1 MNKLIYMVIIIL
13 STTGIFAQ
21 WEAVNNGLTNL
32 EITSMFSAIDTMVV
46 GSKNGIFKSLNDGDE
61 WTNISG
67 NIPNT
72 EINDVRGG
80 EDINVIWASTPTGAF
95 FTLDQSNYLL
105 ASSGISNQNIGY
117 YWLGEG
123 EGSTNWLIGTKGG
136 GMYSSPEILGPWT
149 ERNEGLSGDALII
162 NDVAGYKEEVTY
174 TIIGTDNGA
183 YYTQDSLRTWLSLNA
198 ALSGDQLKVN
208 KVLFLGNLILIATDA
223 GLFASMDMGSS
234 WLPFIVDE
242 KINLV
247 GIHFSESAVF
257 YFAMGEKAYLSF
269 DLLNWQPI
277 PLTNVTGGNITSADL
292 NSKYLF
298 IGTETGG
305 VYRIKVDQITNI
317 EDDYLNNIPINFS
330 LSQNY
335 PNPFNPTTSIEYS
348 VPSSEYVSLKVYDI
362 LGNEVAQ
369 LVNESKNAGKYEVKF
384 DASNLTSGIYIY
396 KIQAGS
402 FNQVRKMMLIK

>member
-1 MNKLIYMVIIIL
+1 M
-13 STTGIFAQ
+13 Q
-21 WEAVNNGLTNL
+21 
-32 EITSMFSAIDTMVV
+32 
-46 GSKNGIFKSLNDGDE
+46 
-61 WTNISG
+61 
-67 NIPNT
+67 
-72 EINDVRGG
+72 
-80 EDINVIWASTPTGAF
+80 PT
-95 FTLDQSNYLL
+95 
-105 ASSGISNQNIGY
+105 
-117 YWLGEG
+117 W
-123 EGSTNWLIGTKGG
+123 
-136 GMYSSPEILGPWT
+136 
-149 ERNEGLSGDALII
+149 
-162 NDVAGYKEEVTY
+162 
-174 TIIGTDNGA
+174 
-183 YYTQDSLRTWLSLNA
+183 
-198 ALSGDQLKVN
+198 GDQLKVN

-348 VPSSEYVSLKVYDI
+348 VPSSEYVSLKIYDI
-362 LGNEVAQ
+362 IGNEVAT
-369 LVNESKNAGKYEVKF
+369 LVNEQKSAGNYEVKF
-384 DASNLTSGIYIY
+384 NASSLTTGMYIY
-396 KIQAGS
+396 KINAGS
-402 FNQVRKMMLIK
+402 FTKVRKMMLVK